1 MKVLFILLFS
11 MAFTQS
17 LEEYRL
23 NLDKW
28 LREYKLNKLT
38 HEEVKFLI
46 KGMIEVEKLRVIVEE
61 NKWINRFNK

>member
-1 MKVLFILLFS
+1 

-61 NKWINRFNK
+61 NK